1 MNAIPQRF
9 PVKLKTRGTSV
20 DMSHGAGGRAMAQL
34 IEDLFIRHFDNP
46 LLREQNDQAAFDDLG
61 ITGHDWNT
69 GRLGR
74 GRHAGND
81 ALQVREWKA
90 LF

>member
-46 LLREQNDQAAFDDLG
+46 LLREQNDQAAFDVSGGRMVMSVD
-61 ITGHDWNT
+61 GH
-69 GRLGR
+69 
-74 GRHAGND
+74 
-81 ALQVREWKA
+81 VISP
-90 LF
+90 LFFPTWRRR